1 MHGSQSTPNLELF
14 LFTRD
19 VGLATRAVS
28 AGVDGIVIDWERRG
42 KRARQ
47 HGADTEVNEDTVD
60 DLRLVRAAV
69 HAPVLCRINAV
80 ARETSLEIDAAVDA
94 GADEVLVPMIRR
106 PEEVELVLELA
117 AGRLDV
123 GILVET
129 VDAVDCAQALG
140 RLPVSRVFVGLND
153 LAIER
158 HSPSIFAAL
167 VDGTVERIR
176 SAFSA
181 PFGLAGMTVPDA
193 GDPIPS
199 HLLTGELARLRC
211 SFTFLRRSFR
221 RDIVGRNIEDEV
233 PRMREALRQS
243 TVRSPIDV
251 AAEREE
257 LVDLVES
264 LERLVRSPEA
274 LRA

>member
-1 MHGSQSTPNLELF
+1 MHRGQPPDLELF
-14 LFTRD
+14 LFTQD

-42 KRARQ
+42 KHVRQ

-60 DLRLVRAAV
+60 DLRRIRAAV
-69 HAPVLCRINAV
+69 HTPVLCRINAV
-80 ARETSLEIDAAVDA
+80 ARETSREIEAAVDA

-106 PEEVELVLELA
+106 PEEVELALELA
-117 AGRLDV
+117 AGRLGV

-129 VDAVDCAQALG
+129 VDAVDCVQALG

-158 HSPSIFAAL
+158 HSPSIFSAVL
-167 VDGTVERIR
+167 DGTVERIR

-181 PFGLAGMTVPDA
+181 PFGVAGMTVPDA

-199 HLLTGELARLRC
+199 RLLTGELVRLRC

-221 RDIVGRNIEDEV
+221 RDIVGRSIEHEV
-233 PRMREALRQS
+233 PRMREALQQA
-243 TVRSPIDV
+243 TLRSPIDV
-251 AAEREE
+251 SAEREE
-257 LVDLVES
+257 LADLVES
-264 LERLVRSPEA
+264 LEQVVRPPEA